1 MFGNCEQ
8 TNWVAAN
15 PVSLPVSLLVPTAS
29 YCARPNLTAVLTE
42 GKSRIRPN
50 CSANRGEG

>member
-42 GKSRIRPN
+42 GK
-50 CSANRGEG
+50 E